1 MSHLLFA
8 LAWAVAGGVLGA
20 GMNCL
25 SRWLARVEEIEFDQ
39 SVRDAL
45 LMPALAAVLFFLFAL
60 HLGLEPLLFIDS
72 VYVALL
78 VQVLAF
84 DLKTRYILDFVMF
97 PSWVIAFAL
106 AFVTPWTPYLTWPW
120 PDWRTA
126 PVAALIAGG
135 AFLLLYLGGQLVFGA
150 EAFGF
155 GDVKLA
161 VFIGMA
167 TGLSNLR
174 VAHALL
180 YGVFLG
186 GFAAIILLITRI
198 RRMKE
203 AVPYGPF
210 LVLGTLLVLYSQAP

>member
-1 MSHLLFA
+1 VSHLLFA
-8 LAWAVAGGVLGA
+8 LGWAVVGGAVGVGL
-20 GMNCL
+20 NYL
-25 SRWLARVEEIEFDQ
+25 TRRLARFEEIEFKQ
-39 SVRDAL
+39 SQFDML
-45 LMPALAAVLFFLFAL
+45 LMPALGALFFFLFAL
-60 HLGLEPLLFIDS
+60 QLGAQRLLFIDS
-72 VYVALL
+72 VLIAIL

-84 DLKTRYILDFVMF
+84 DLKTRYILDLVMF
-97 PSWVIAFAL
+97 PSWVIALAL
-106 AFVTPWTPYLTWPW
+106 AFVTPWTPAFTWPW

-126 PVAALIAGG
+126 PVAALIAGVI
-135 AFLLLYLGGQLVFGA
+135 FLLLYFGGQLVFGA

-186 GFAAIILLITRI
+186 GFVAIILLITRI
-198 RRMKE
+198 RGMKE

-210 LVLGTLLVLYSQAP
+210 LTLGTLLVLYSQAP

>member
-8 LAWAVAGGVLGA
+8 LAWGAVGA
-20 GMNCL
+20 VTGIGLNYL
-25 SRWLARVEEIEFDQ
+25 SSWLARVEEIEFDQ
-39 SVRDAL
+39 SSMERL
-45 LMPALAAVLFFLFAL
+45 LMPALGAGLFLLFAL
-60 HLGLEPLLFIDS
+60 EFGAQRLLFINS
-72 VYVALL
+72 AYAAIL

-84 DLKTRYILDFVMF
+84 DLKTRYILDLVMF
-97 PSWVIAFAL
+97 PSWLIAFGL
-106 AFVTPWTPYLTWPW
+106 AFVTPWSPYLSWPG

-126 PVAALIAGG
+126 IIAALIAGG
-135 AFLLLYLGGQLVFGA
+135 VFLLLYFGGQLVFGA

-174 VAHALL
+174 MIHAIL

-186 GFAAIILLITRI
+186 GFVAIILLITRI
-198 RRMKE
+198 RGLKQ

-210 LVLGTLLVLYSQAP
+210 LVIGTLIILYTQLP

>member
-1 MSHLLFA
+1 MSGLVLA
-8 LAWAVAGGVLGA
+8 LGWALVGA
-20 GMNCL
+20 AVGTGLNFL
-25 SRWLARVEEIEFDQ
+25 SRWLARIEEIEFHQ
-39 SVRDAL
+39 SLPELL
-45 LMPALAAVLFFLFAL
+45 LMPLLAAGLFFALAWQ
-60 HLGLEPLLFIDS
+60 LGAHRLLIINS
-72 VYVALL
+72 VYAAIL

-84 DLKTRYILDFVMF
+84 DLKTRYILDLVMF
-97 PSWVIAFAL
+97 PSWVIAFGL
-106 AFVTPWTPYLTWPW
+106 AFITPWTPGLAWPG

-126 PVAALIAGG
+126 LFAAIIAGVV
-135 AFLLLYLGGQLVFGA
+135 FLVLYFGGQLIFGA

-174 VAHALL
+174 MVHAIL

-186 GFAAIILLITRI
+186 GLVAIILLITRI
-198 RRMKE
+198 RGMKE

-210 LVLGTLLVLYSQAP
+210 LVTGTLLILLTQAP

>member
-1 MSHLLFA
+1 MNHLLFA
-8 LAWAVAGGVLGA
+8 LGWAVVGGAVGA
-20 GMNCL
+20 GLNYL
-25 SRWLARVEEIEFDQ
+25 TRWLARIEEIEFRQ
-39 SVRDAL
+39 SLPEML
-45 LMPALAAVLFFLFAL
+45 LMPALTAGLFFLFAL
-60 HLGLEPLLFIDS
+60 QLGLERLLFVDS
-72 VYVALL
+72 ILVAIL

-84 DLKTRYILDFVMF
+84 DLKTRYILDLVMF
-97 PSWVIAFAL
+97 PSWVIALAL

-126 PVAALIAGG
+126 PVAALIAG
-135 AFLLLYLGGQLVFGA
+135 AVFLLLYVGGQLIFGA

-186 GFAAIILLITRI
+186 GFVAIILLITRI
-198 RRMKE
+198 RGLRE

-210 LVLGTLLVLYSQAP
+210 LVLGTVLVLYSQAP

>member
-1 MSHLLFA
+1 VNHLLFA
-8 LAWAVAGGVLGA
+8 LAWAVVGGALGVA
-20 GMNCL
+20 LNYL
-25 SRWLARVEEIEFDQ
+25 SRWLARVEQIEFGQ
-39 SVRDAL
+39 SAREAL
-45 LMPALAAVLFFLFAL
+45 LMPALAAAFFFLFAL
-60 HLGLEPLLFIDS
+60 HLGAQRLLFIDS
-72 VYVALL
+72 VYAVLL

-84 DLKTRYILDFVMF
+84 DLKTRYILDLVMF

-106 AFVTPWTPYLTWPW
+106 AFVTPWTPSLTWPW

-126 PVAALIAGG
+126 PVAAAIAG
-135 AFLLLYLGGQLVFGA
+135 AIFLLLYFGGQAVFGA

-174 VAHALL
+174 MVHALL

-186 GFAAIILLITRI
+186 GFVAIILLITRI
-198 RRMKE
+198 RHMKE

-210 LVLGTLLVLYSQAP
+210 LVLGTILVLYSQAP

>member
-1 MSHLLFA
+1 VSHVLFA
-8 LAWAVAGGVLGA
+8 VAWAVAGGIVGA
-20 GMNCL
+20 GLNYL
-25 SRWLARVEEIEFDQ
+25 SRRLARFEEIEFLP
-39 SVRDAL
+39 SRTEML
-45 LMPALAAVLFFLFAL
+45 LMPALGAGLFFLFAL
-60 HLGLEPLLFIDS
+60 QLGIQPLLFIDS
-72 VYVALL
+72 VYAAIL

-84 DLKTRYILDFVMF
+84 DLKTRYILDLVMF

-135 AFLLLYLGGQLVFGA
+135 IFFLLYFGGQAVFGA

-174 VAHALL
+174 MIHALL

-186 GFAAIILLITRI
+186 GFVAIILLITRI
-198 RRMKE
+198 RHLKE

-210 LVLGTLLVLYSQAP
+210 LVLGTLITLYAQTP

>member
-1 MSHLLFA
+1 MNHLGFA
-8 LAWAVAGGVLGA
+8 LAWAVAGGIVGFGL
-20 GMNCL
+20 NYL
-25 SRWLARVEEIEFDQ
+25 SRRLARIEEIEYTQ
-39 SVRDAL
+39 SRPEML
-45 LMPALAAVLFFLFAL
+45 LMPALGAGLFFLFAL
-60 HLGLEPLLFIDS
+60 QLGIQPLLFIDS
-72 VYVALL
+72 VYVAIL

-84 DLKTRYILDFVMF
+84 DLKTRYILDLIMF
-97 PSWVIAFAL
+97 PSWVIAFGL

-126 PVAALIAGG
+126 PVAAALAG
-135 AFLLLYLGGQLVFGA
+135 AVFLLLYFGGQLVFGA

-186 GFAAIILLITRI
+186 GFVAIILLITRI
-198 RRMKE
+198 RGMKE

-210 LVLGTLLVLYSQAP
+210 LTLGTLLVLYSQAP

>member
-1 MSHLLFA
+1 MNHWLFA
-8 LAWAVAGGVLGA
+8 LAWAVVGGLVGVGL
-20 GMNCL
+20 NYL
-25 SRWLARVEEIEFDQ
+25 SRWLARVEEIEFNQ
-39 SVRDAL
+39 SLRESV
-45 LMPALAAVLFFLFAL
+45 LMPALAATLFFLFAL
-60 HLGLEPLLFIDS
+60 QLGVQPLLFIDS
-72 VYVALL
+72 VYVAVL
-78 VQVLAF
+78 VQVLGF
-84 DLKTRYILDFVMF
+84 DLKTRYILDLVMF

-106 AFVTPWTPYLTWPW
+106 AFVTPWTAAWTWPW

-135 AFLLLYLGGQLVFGA
+135 VFLLLFLGGQLIFGA

-180 YGVFLG
+180 DGIFLG
-186 GFAAIILLITRI
+186 GFVAIILLITRI
-198 RRMKE
+198 RSFKD

-210 LVLGTLLVLYSQAP
+210 LVIGTLFVLYNQAP

>member
-1 MSHLLFA
+1 MNPLLFA
-8 LAWAVAGGVLGA
+8 LAWAVVGGVVGGGSNYLT
-20 GMNCL
+20 
-25 SRWLARVEEIEFDQ
+25 RWLARIEEIEFRQ
-39 SVRDAL
+39 SLPETL
-45 LMPALAAVLFFLFAL
+45 LMPALTAVLFFLFAL
-60 HLGLEPLLFIDS
+60 QLGVKPLLLIDS
-72 VYVALL
+72 VYVAIL

-126 PVAALIAGG
+126 PVAAVIAGG
-135 AFLLLYLGGQLVFGA
+135 VFLLLYFGGQVIFGA

-174 VAHALL
+174 MPHAVL

-186 GFAAIILLITRI
+186 GFVAIILLITRI
-198 RRMKE
+198 RSLKD

-210 LVLGTLLVLYSQAP
+210 LTVGTIIVLYGQAP

>member
-1 MSHLLFA
+1 MNHWPFA
-8 LAWAVAGGVLGA
+8 LAWAVVGGLVGVGL
-20 GMNCL
+20 NYL
-25 SRWLARVEEIEFDQ
+25 SRWLARVEEIEFKQ
-39 SVRDAL
+39 SLRESV
-45 LMPALAAVLFFLFAL
+45 LMPALAAALFFLFAL
-60 HLGLEPLLFIDS
+60 QLGVQPLLFIDS
-72 VYVALL
+72 VYVGFL
-78 VQVLAF
+78 VQVLGF
-84 DLKTRYILDFVMF
+84 DLKTRYILDLVMF

-106 AFVTPWTPYLTWPW
+106 AFVTPWTAAWTWPW

-135 AFLLLYLGGQLVFGA
+135 VFLLLFLGGQLIFGA

-180 YGVFLG
+180 DGVFLG
-186 GFAAIILLITRI
+186 GFVAIILLITRI
-198 RRMKE
+198 RSFKD

-210 LVLGTLLVLYSQAP
+210 LVIGTLFVLYNQAP

>member
-1 MSHLLFA
+1 MSHILIAFG
-8 LAWAVAGGVLGA
+8 WAVLGA
-20 GMNCL
+20 AVGVGLNFL
-25 SRWLARVEEIEFDQ
+25 SRWLARIEEIEFQQ
-39 SVRDAL
+39 SLPETL
-45 LMPALAAVLFFLFAL
+45 LMPLLTAALFFLFAWQ
-60 HLGLEPLLFIDS
+60 LGVQRLLLINS
-72 VYVALL
+72 VYAAIL

-84 DLKTRYILDFVMF
+84 DLKTRYILDLVMF
-97 PSWVIAFAL
+97 PSWVIAFGL
-106 AFVTPWTPYLTWPW
+106 AFITPWTPILTWPG

-126 PVAALIAGG
+126 LFAAILAGVV
-135 AFLLLYLGGQLVFGA
+135 FLVLYFGGQLIFGA

-174 VAHALL
+174 MVHAIL

-186 GFAAIILLITRI
+186 GLVAIILLITRI
-198 RRMKE
+198 RSLKE

-210 LVLGTLLVLYSQAP
+210 LVGGTLLILLTQAP

>member
-1 MSHLLFA
+1 VSHLLLA
-8 LAWAVAGGVLGA
+8 LGWAVVGGVVGVGL
-20 GMNCL
+20 NYL
-25 SRWLARVEEIEFDQ
+25 TRRLARVEDIEFNQ
-39 SVRDAL
+39 SQLDMLV
-45 LMPALAAVLFFLFAL
+45 MPGLSVVFFFLFAL
-60 HLGLEPLLFIDS
+60 QLGVQRLLFIDS
-72 VYVALL
+72 VYVAIL
-78 VQVLAF
+78 VQVLGF

-106 AFVTPWTPYLTWPW
+106 AFVTPWTPAYTWPW

-126 PVAALIAGG
+126 PVAAAIAG
-135 AFLLLYLGGQLVFGA
+135 AIFLLLYFGGQFVFGA

-186 GFAAIILLITRI
+186 GFVAIILLITRI
-198 RRMKE
+198 RKMKE

-210 LVLGTLLVLYSQAP
+210 LALGTLLVLYSQAP

>member
-8 LAWAVAGGVLGA
+8 LGWAVVGGALGV
-20 GMNCL
+20 GLNYL
-25 SRWLARVEEIEFDQ
+25 SRGLARIEEIEFDQ
-39 SVRDAL
+39 SQLDTL
-45 LMPALAAVLFFLFAL
+45 LMPGLSAVLFFLFAFQ
-60 HLGLEPLLFIDS
+60 LGLQRLLFIDS
-72 VYVALL
+72 VFVVIL

-84 DLKTRYILDFVMF
+84 DLKTRYILDFVMY

-106 AFVTPWTPYLTWPW
+106 AFVTPWTAAFTWPW

-126 PVAALIAGG
+126 PVAAALAG
-135 AFLLLYLGGQLVFGA
+135 AVFLLLYFGGQLIFGA

-186 GFAAIILLITRI
+186 GFVAIILLITRI
-198 RRMKE
+198 RKMKE

-210 LVLGTLLVLYSQAP
+210 LTLGTLLVLYAQSP

>member
-1 MSHLLFA
+1 MNRLLFA
-8 LAWAVAGGVLGA
+8 LAWGVVGTVLGV
-20 GMNCL
+20 GLNYL
-25 SRWLARVEEIEFDQ
+25 SRWLAGIEEIEFKQ
-39 SVRDAL
+39 TLRDSL

-60 HLGLEPLLFIDS
+60 QLGVQPLLFIDS
-72 VYVALL
+72 IYVVVL
-78 VQVLAF
+78 VQVLGF

-106 AFVTPWTPYLTWPW
+106 AFVTPWTPALTWPW

-126 PVAALIAGG
+126 PTAGLIAGG
-135 AFLLLYLGGQLVFGA
+135 VFLVLFFGGQLIFGA

-161 VFIGMA
+161 VFIGLA

-174 VAHALL
+174 MAHALL
-180 YGVFLG
+180 DGVFLG
-186 GFAAIILLITRI
+186 GFVAIILLITRI
-198 RRMKE
+198 RTFKD

>member
-1 MSHLLFA
+1 MNHLLFA
-8 LAWAVAGGVLGA
+8 LAWAVVGGVVGTGL
-20 GMNCL
+20 NYL
-25 SRWLARVEEIEFDQ
+25 TRWLARIEEIEFRQ
-39 SVRDAL
+39 STIEAL
-45 LMPALAAVLFFLFAL
+45 LMPALSATLFFLFAL
-60 HLGLEPLLFIDS
+60 QLGGRPLLFIDS
-72 VYVALL
+72 VYVAVL

-84 DLKTRYILDFVMF
+84 DLKTRYILDLVMF
-97 PSWVIAFAL
+97 PSWAIAFAL
-106 AFVTPWTPYLTWPW
+106 AFVTPWTAYLTWPW

-135 AFLLLYLGGQLVFGA
+135 VFALLYFGGQLVFGA

-167 TGLSNLR
+167 TGLSSLR
-174 VAHALL
+174 VAHAIL

-186 GFAAIILLITRI
+186 GFVAIILLITRI
-198 RRMKE
+198 RNLKE

-210 LVLGTLLVLYSQAP
+210 LVIGTLFVLYSQAP

>member
-1 MSHLLFA
+1 VNHLLFA
-8 LAWAVAGGVLGA
+8 LAWAAVGGVAGTAL
-20 GMNCL
+20 NYL
-25 SRWLARVEEIEFDQ
+25 SRRLARIEEIEFRQ
-39 SVRDAL
+39 SLPETL
-45 LMPALAAVLFFLFAL
+45 LMPVLSAVLFFLFAL
-60 HLGLEPLLFIDS
+60 QLGVKPLLFINS
-72 VYVALL
+72 VYVAIL

-97 PSWVIAFAL
+97 PSWLIAFGL

-126 PVAALIAGG
+126 PIAAVIAG
-135 AFLLLYLGGQLVFGA
+135 AVFLLLYLGGQLVFGA

-174 VAHALL
+174 MPHAVL

-198 RRMKE
+198 RSLKD

-210 LVLGTLLVLYSQAP
+210 LTLGTLIVLYSQAP

>member
-1 MSHLLFA
+1 MNHLLFA
-8 LAWAVAGGVLGA
+8 LVWAVVGGIAGA
-20 GMNCL
+20 GLTYL
-25 SRWLARVEEIEFDQ
+25 SRRLARIEEIEFRQ
-39 SVRDAL
+39 SLPETL
-45 LMPALAAVLFFLFAL
+45 LMPALGVALFFLFAL
-60 HLGLEPLLFIDS
+60 QLGEQPLLFIDS
-72 VYVALL
+72 VYVAIL

-97 PSWVIAFAL
+97 PSWVIALAL

-126 PVAALIAGG
+126 PVAAVIAGG
-135 AFLLLYLGGQLVFGA
+135 VFLLLYIGGQAIFGT

-174 VAHALL
+174 MPHALL

-186 GFAAIILLITRI
+186 GFVALILLVTRI
-198 RRMKE
+198 RSLKD

-210 LVLGTLLVLYSQAP
+210 LTLGTLIVLYSQAP

>member
-1 MSHLLFA
+1 VNHLPFA
-8 LAWAVAGGVLGA
+8 LGWAVVGGVIGVGL
-20 GMNCL
+20 NYL
-25 SRWLARVEEIEFDQ
+25 TRWLARIEEIEFEQ
-39 SVRDAL
+39 SQLDTL
-45 LMPALAAVLFFLFAL
+45 LMPALGAVLFFLFAFQ
-60 HLGLEPLLFIDS
+60 LGVQRLLFIDS
-72 VYVALL
+72 VYVVIL

-84 DLKTRYILDFVMF
+84 DLKTRYILDLVMF

-106 AFVTPWTPYLTWPW
+106 ACVTPWTAAFTWPW

-135 AFLLLYLGGQLVFGA
+135 VFLLLYFGGQLIFGA

-186 GFAAIILLITRI
+186 GFVAIILLITRI
-198 RRMKE
+198 RGMRE

-210 LVLGTLLVLYSQAP
+210 LTLGTLLVLYSQAP

>member
-1 MSHLLFA
+1 MNHWLFA
-8 LAWAVAGGVLGA
+8 LAWAVVGGFVGVGL
-20 GMNCL
+20 NYL
-25 SRWLARVEEIEFDQ
+25 SRWLARVEEIEFNQ
-39 SVRDAL
+39 SLRESV
-45 LMPALAAVLFFLFAL
+45 LMPALAAALFFLFAL
-60 HLGLEPLLFIDS
+60 QLGVQPLLFIDS
-72 VYVALL
+72 VYVAVL
-78 VQVLAF
+78 VQVLGF
-84 DLKTRYILDFVMF
+84 DLKTRYILDLVMF
-97 PSWVIAFAL
+97 PSWVMAFAL
-106 AFVTPWTPYLTWPW
+106 AFVTPWTAAWTWPW

-135 AFLLLYLGGQLVFGA
+135 VFLLLFLGGQLIFGA

-180 YGVFLG
+180 DGIFLG
-186 GFAAIILLITRI
+186 GFVAIILLITRI
-198 RRMKE
+198 RSFKD

-210 LVLGTLLVLYSQAP
+210 LVIGTLFVLYNQAP

>member
-1 MSHLLFA
+1 MNHLLLA
-8 LAWAVAGGVLGA
+8 LAWAVVGGAAGTAL
-20 GMNCL
+20 NYL
-25 SRWLARVEEIEFDQ
+25 TRWLARIEEIEFRQ
-39 SVRDAL
+39 SMIEWL
-45 LMPALAAVLFFLFAL
+45 LMPALAAILFFLFAL
-60 HLGLEPLLFIDS
+60 QLGIRPLLFINTI
-72 VYVALL
+72 YVVVL

-84 DLKTRYILDFVMF
+84 DLKTRYILDLVIL
-97 PSWVIAFAL
+97 PSSIIAFAL

-126 PVAALIAGG
+126 PVAALIAG
-135 AFLLLYLGGQLVFGA
+135 AVFALLYFGGQLVFGA

-174 VAHALL
+174 MPHALL

-186 GFAAIILLITRI
+186 GFVAIILLITRI
-198 RRMKE
+198 RRLKE

>member
-1 MSHLLFA
+1 VNHWLFA
-8 LAWAVAGGVLGA
+8 LAWAVVGGLVGVGL
-20 GMNCL
+20 NYL
-25 SRWLARVEEIEFDQ
+25 SRWLARVEEIEFKQ
-39 SVRDAL
+39 SLRESV
-45 LMPALAAVLFFLFAL
+45 LMPALAAALFFLFAL
-60 HLGLEPLLFIDS
+60 QLGVQPLLFIDS
-72 VYVALL
+72 VYVAVL
-78 VQVLAF
+78 VQVLGF
-84 DLKTRYILDFVMF
+84 DLKTRYILDLVMF

-106 AFVTPWTPYLTWPW
+106 AFVTPWTAAWTWPW

-135 AFLLLYLGGQLVFGA
+135 VFLLLFLGGQLIFGA

-180 YGVFLG
+180 DGIFLG
-186 GFAAIILLITRI
+186 GFVAIILLITRI
-198 RRMKE
+198 RSFKD

-210 LVLGTLLVLYSQAP
+210 LVIGTLFVLYNQAP

>member
-1 MSHLLFA
+1 VNHLLFA
-8 LAWAVAGGVLGA
+8 LGWGVVGAAVGA
-20 GMNCL
+20 ALNYL
-25 SRWLARVEEIEFDQ
+25 TRWLARIEEIEFRQ
-39 SVRDAL
+39 SGIEAL

-60 HLGLEPLLFIDS
+60 QLGIQPLLFINS
-72 VYVALL
+72 IYVAVL

-84 DLKTRYILDFVMF
+84 DLKTRYILDLVML
-97 PSWVIAFAL
+97 PGWVIAFAL

-135 AFLLLYLGGQLVFGA
+135 VFALLYFGGQMVFGA

-174 VAHALL
+174 MPHALI

-186 GFAAIILLITRI
+186 GFVAIILLITRI
-198 RRMKE
+198 RQLKE

>member
-1 MSHLLFA
+1 VSSALLA
-8 LAWAVAGGVLGA
+8 TAWGVLGA
-20 GMNCL
+20 LVGIGLNYL
-25 SRWLARVEEIEFDQ
+25 SRALAKIEEIEFKQ
-39 SVRDAL
+39 SLPEAL
-45 LMPALAAVLFFLFAL
+45 IMPVLSAVLFFVFAWE
-60 HLGLEPLLFIDS
+60 LGLQRLLLIDS
-72 VYVALL
+72 VYAAIL

-84 DLKTRYILDFVMF
+84 DLKTRYILDLVMF

-106 AFVTPWTPYLTWPW
+106 AFATPWTPALSWPAS
-120 PDWRTA
+120 DWRTA
-126 PVAALIAGG
+126 LLAALIAGG
-135 AFLLLYLGGQLVFGA
+135 VFLLLYFGGQLVFGA

-174 VAHALL
+174 MVHAIL

-186 GFAAIILLITRI
+186 GAVAIILLITRI
-198 RRMKE
+198 RQLKE

-210 LVLGTLLVLYSQAP
+210 LVLGTLIILLSQAP